1 MLINLQSKFTS
12 MTMLKISV
20 PKYLLG
26 SMLFFACNFAWAQSK
41 TDTTLARQYLTQAQ
55 EAYEKADYPTSI
67 ELYERTAQLYLKNGM
82 RGAVVNTK
90 LQKGR
95 GWIRQGRFAETETLL
110 QTIQTEY
117 ADQLAA
123 MSPTLADWYV
133 VAGETQLNKGRN
145 DLALED
151 FQKAL
156 AIYEKRP
163 TEKRALATAYSNLS
177 ILYWN
182 TGNRQLAEDYQL
194 KALAI
199 RQSIFKTN
207 HPELAASYNDLGLIY
222 TGEDIDKAQENYQR
236 ALDIYQKVYEANHP
250 KIAIAF
256 INLAITYRQ
265 EGEYEKALDNLDKAL
280 AIWQNVHGQN
290 HPTVAFVFNNIG
302 QVYFDKKE
310 YSLALEY
317 QEKALSIYQKI
328 HQGKHPEVAN
338 TFNLIG
344 NIYRQQQKFSAALR
358 NYQQAI
364 IANVPNFDS
373 NEIYENP
380 DGASFYNVDIL
391 LGSLLNK
398 AQTLEEQHF
407 GKTLKF
413 KDLEYSLATLE
424 LCDKLIENIRRLRV
438 NKSDKIALGVIASEV
453 YEYGIRACLAMRDVT
468 LRPNY
473 YEERAFYFAEK
484 SKSAVLL
491 SAISD
496 TDAKQYAGIPADLLA
511 QEKTLKV
518 DIALY
523 EQRLADKP
531 NATDEKIFRDKLFS
545 LNEQYRKFITDLE
558 AKYPEYYNLKYNV
571 NTAKITELKSALPK
585 ETALLNY
592 FIADKAERIYIFQI
606 TASKLKIYDLP
617 KDKNLD
623 KNINALRNAI
633 KYSSKKVF
641 TESAKYLY
649 QQLLPKST
657 AQFERLIIIPDGRL
671 GTIPFEALLTDKNTT
686 SQVRFQNMDFLAKKQ
701 AISYAYSTN
710 LFYQQFQKNKK
721 NTNNAAESILL
732 IAPVNFENNK
742 DLHALPATELE
753 VMMIQNLFKE
763 KNKTTT
769 CYVRQQAKEPVI
781 KSTALKNFGIIHIS
795 SHGVVNEENPELS
808 QIFLLPDRDGKEDG
822 NLFSGEIYN
831 LEIRADLFTLS
842 CCETGLGKLSK
853 GEGIVGLTRALLY
866 AGAQN
871 ILVSLW
877 AVADQSTA
885 DLMRDFYKNYL
896 QNNPEDFSKALREAK
911 LKMMQGEQYAAPY
924 FWAPF
929 VLVGQ

>member
-1 MLINLQSKFTS
+1 